1 MKLMIYSLL
10 MTRMQSADHNT
21 SSEIDKQCK
30 VKYWNSQ
37 LIAITV
43 N

>member
-1 MKLMIYSLL
+1 MKLMMYSLL
-10 MTRMQSADHNT
+10 MTNMQSADHNT
-21 SSEIDKQCK
+21 SSEIDKQSN
-30 VKYWNSQ
+30 VKYWNGQ